1 MNKLYQY
8 PKGKA
13 FMTSP
18 EVKVAVTT
26 RCSQRARCIGR
37 GC

>member
-18 EVKVAVTT
+18 EAKVSVTI
-26 RCSQRARCIGR
+26 RCSQRAQRVGR